1 MHLAIA
7 STWGPT
13 DTTRATLPFLHAR
26 AAREQGDSV
35 TIMLLHDA
43 VILAVADQAHEI
55 QACGPPALGPIF
67 DELAQDEQVDLIAC
81 TPCLKARRI
90 DEARIHEAVRLGT
103 MGDYHRD
110 IRENNATVSNYG

>member
-7 STWGPT
+7 SSWGPT
-13 DTTRATLPFLHAR
+13 DTTRATIPFLHTR

-43 VILAVADQAHEI
+43 VLLAVADQAQEI

-67 DELAQDEQVDLIAC
+67 EELAADEQVDLIAC
-81 TPCLKARRI
+81 TPCVKARRI
-90 DEARIHEAVRLGT
+90 DESRIHSGVRLGT
-103 MGDYHRD
+103 MGDYHRA
-110 IRENNATVSNYG
+110 IRENGATVANYG